1 MQNADRITIDYAL
14 DSLREIRQ
22 AERRKAK
29 LEALGYTLKHESAS
43 LTTGRLIY
51 ERPSRCDLW
60 GNPADAKQDLNQT
73 RLL

>member
-1 MQNADRITIDYAL
+1 MNPDRMVIDYAL
-14 DSLREIRQ
+14 DSLRDIRR
-22 AERRKAK
+22 AERMKAK
-29 LEALGYTLKHESAS
+29 LEALGYTLKQESAS

-51 ERPSRCDLW
+51 ERPSRTDLW